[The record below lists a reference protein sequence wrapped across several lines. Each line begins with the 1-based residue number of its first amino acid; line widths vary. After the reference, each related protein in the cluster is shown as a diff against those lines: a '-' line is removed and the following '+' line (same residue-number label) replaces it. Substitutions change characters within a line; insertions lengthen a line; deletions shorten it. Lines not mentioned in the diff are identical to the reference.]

1 MPITSVT
8 KDPENLT
15 MTVVADFAAP
25 LQRLWDAYVDP
36 RQIEK
41 FWGPPS
47 FPATFTRHDVF
58 PGGLS
63 NYRMTG
69 PDGSH
74 HGGYW
79 EWIDVKQPERDPQ
92 GDVASFEVRDGF

>member
-15 MTVVADFAAP
+15 MTVVADFNASV
-25 LQRLWDAYVDP
+25 QRLWDAYTDP

-41 FWGPPS
+41 FWGPPEYPS
-47 FPATFTRHDVF
+47 TFTRHDVY

-63 NYRMTG
+63 SYAMTG
-69 PDGSH
+69 PDGST

-79 EWIDVKQPERDPQ
+79 EWIDVKAPE
-92 GDVASFEVRDGF
+92 